1 MNKGLVFVI
10 IGALFECA
18 WVYGLK
24 FAHSN
29 LHYFLTILVV
39 FASTFFFLQAF
50 KHLPTSL
57 AYILYV
63 GLGAMFVVVAE
74 IVATKDFDIAR
85 ILCIITLLIGI
96 FGLNKENSKSTKEA
110 KNA

>member
-1 MNKGLVFVI
+1 MKNKGYLFVV

-24 FAHSN
+24 FAHTN

-39 FASTFFFLQAF
+39 FASTFFFIQSF
-50 KHLPTSL
+50 KHLPTSI

-63 GLGAMFVVVAE
+63 GLGAMFVVIAE
-74 IVATKDFDIAR
+74 IVATRDFDIIR
-85 ILCIITLLIGI
+85 ICCIITLLIGI
-96 FGLNKENSKSTKEA
+96 FGLNKES

>member
-1 MNKGLVFVI
+1 MKNKGLFFVI
-10 IGALFECA
+10 IGALFECV

-24 FAHSN
+24 FAHTN
-29 LHYFLTILVV
+29 LHYILTVFVV
-39 FASTFFFLQAF
+39 FASTFFFIQSF

-63 GLGAMFVVVAE
+63 GLGTLFVVVAE
-74 IVATKDFDIAR
+74 IITTKNFDIIR
-85 ILCIITLLIGI
+85 TLCIITLLIGI
-96 FGLNKENSKSTKEA
+96 FGLNKENSKEN